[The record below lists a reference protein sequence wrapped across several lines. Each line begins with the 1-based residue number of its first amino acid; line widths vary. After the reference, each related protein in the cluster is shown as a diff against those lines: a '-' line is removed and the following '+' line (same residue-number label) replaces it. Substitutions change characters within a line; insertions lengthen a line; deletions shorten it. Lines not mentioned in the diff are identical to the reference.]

1 MSRRLRFIDVYNAA
15 KHDQHFDYVF
25 WLHVILDLL
34 SEYMLR
40 YVSYL
45 LVIIAISIIII
56 ITLLGLFVVIP
67 TITEPCSI
75 YMFIHIIWGKSR

>member
-15 KHDQHFDYVF
+15 KHDQQFDYVF

-34 SEYMLR
+34 TEYMLI
-40 YVSYL
+40 YVSYI

-56 ITLLGLFVVIP
+56 ITLLGFFVVIP
-67 TITEPCSI
+67 TIAEPCSMN
-75 YMFIHIIWGKSR
+75 MFIHIILGTLN